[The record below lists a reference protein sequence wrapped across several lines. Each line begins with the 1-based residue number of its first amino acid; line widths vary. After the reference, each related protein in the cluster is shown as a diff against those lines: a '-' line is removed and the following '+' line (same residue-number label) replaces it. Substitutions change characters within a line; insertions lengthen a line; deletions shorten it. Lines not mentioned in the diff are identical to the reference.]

1 MEKERETDLAFDRT
15 YRDLRNQFAD
25 KYFGGG
31 KREACIFALSLGI
44 RFNRRAP
51 RKSWKAKSLS
61 WDDLNRLETRVAD
74 FGVLFDYMDLDDG
87 DMSTKKR
94 IDEFVTGGL
103 RYIEENDLIEDGSLV
118 EIELD

>member
-1 MEKERETDLAFDRT
+1 MEEESEIDLVFDRT
-15 YRDLRNQFAD
+15 YQDLRDQFAD
-25 KYFGGG
+25 KYFGGR
-31 KREACIFALSLGI
+31 KRDACQFALSLGI

-51 RKSWKAKSLS
+51 RKSWKAKQLS

-103 RYIEENDLIEDGSLV
+103 RYIEENDLIDDGALV